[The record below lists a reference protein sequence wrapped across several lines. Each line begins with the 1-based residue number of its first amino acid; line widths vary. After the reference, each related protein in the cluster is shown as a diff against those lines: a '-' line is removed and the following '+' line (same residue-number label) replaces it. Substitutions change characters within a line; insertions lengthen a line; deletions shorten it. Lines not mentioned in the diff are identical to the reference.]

1 MSGVFLCVYSSALF
15 ISAYVYCG
23 DVRITLLCFYVYN
36 MMCRELVESGALLQ
50 LIIYVGV
57 FGRWPVFVFKFV
69 TVATKEY
76 NQYHFIHKAYYTQ
89 HQIFE

>member
-1 MSGVFLCVYSSALF
+1 
-15 ISAYVYCG
+15 
-23 DVRITLLCFYVYN
+23 
-36 MMCRELVESGALLQ
+36 MMCRELVESDALLQ